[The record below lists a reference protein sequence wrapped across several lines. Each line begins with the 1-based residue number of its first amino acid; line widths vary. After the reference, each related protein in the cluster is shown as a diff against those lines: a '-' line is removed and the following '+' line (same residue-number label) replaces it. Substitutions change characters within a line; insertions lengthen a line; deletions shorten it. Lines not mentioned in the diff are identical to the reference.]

1 MGHTSNFVVAQQLGH
16 SVAGEGPARWGRE
29 HQPSSKSPD
38 PASPRIQQV
47 PGSSKS
53 PDPASPRI
61 QQVPGSSKSPDPA
74 SPRIQQVPGS
84 SKSPD
89 PASPR
94 IQQVPGSSKSP
105 DPASPR
111 TQQVPGSS
119 KSPDPASPRIQQVPG
134 DGWVFQVS
142 CLRQH
147 GHGGIAERHF
157 VLKISPHSRGRYGP
171 DEVFLVDF
179 IPSREPCLTGPDGG
193 QSDKLHAELR

>member
-1 MGHTSNFVVAQQLGH
+1 MPPSAACRRSGQQLPKPRSAPHEPPRWRACPAISFGASVH
-16 SVAGEGPARWGRE
+16 SATQSTKPERIPWGTHPILLSRSSLDTVLPVRARPVGDGNTN
-29 HQPSSKSPD
+29 P
-38 PASPRIQQV
+38 
-47 PGSSKS
+47 
-53 PDPASPRI
+53 
-61 QQVPGSSKSPDPA
+61 
-74 SPRIQQVPGS
+74 
-84 SKSPD
+84 
-89 PASPR
+89 
-94 IQQVPGSSKSP
+94 
-105 DPASPR
+105 
-111 TQQVPGSS
+111 
-119 KSPDPASPRIQQVPG
+119 PASPRIQQVPG